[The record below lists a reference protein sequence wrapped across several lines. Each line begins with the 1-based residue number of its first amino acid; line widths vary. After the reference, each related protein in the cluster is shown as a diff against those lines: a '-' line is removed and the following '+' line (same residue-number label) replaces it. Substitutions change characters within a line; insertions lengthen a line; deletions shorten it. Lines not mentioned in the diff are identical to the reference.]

1 MSGPESTSIDQ
12 STPRVAQPQ
21 RLDFLDA
28 LRGLAAVYV
37 IAYHLIYIPSPNL
50 AVPAWARLWA
60 VNGGTGVT
68 LFFVISAFSLFYT
81 TPARFKQ
88 RLPWVSYAM
97 HRLFRIAP
105 LFYLWIVLTIVRD
118 HFIFHATHPWWEIAA
133 SAGFVFNFIP
143 THQDGFVWASW
154 TIGVEMLFYVVFPF
168 IYVRVKNVTGA
179 IALTVGLMLAWMFTQ
194 VVIDYLKIDPAAST
208 SMHQWFFP
216 RFLPEFS
223 MGAIAY
229 FLLKEHIPRLR
240 QNAQV
245 AGALGLLLVLAATYI
260 YVAIMQNTGQ
270 LGLPDNRYAKAIC
283 CLLLVVGLSLRTL
296 KVLVNKATVFLG
308 KISYSLYLAQPTAIL
323 LLEPIY
329 KKIYATSSGSMAVS
343 VAFVG
348 CFLLTLAVVIPFAAL
363 SYHLVEKP
371 GIKLGKYCYAWLES
385 QAKSRHAT
393 PQPERA
399 AQ

>member
-1 MSGPESTSIDQ
+1 MDSKESSGIQPSL
-12 STPRVAQPQ
+12 PRAAEPR

-60 VNGGTGVT
+60 ENGGTGVT

-88 RLPWVSYAM
+88 RMPWLSYAM

-118 HFIFHATHPWWEIAA
+118 HLVFHATHPWWEIAA

-143 THQDGFVWASW
+143 SHQEGFVWASW

-179 IALTVGLMLAWMFTQ
+179 IALAVGLMLAWILIQ
-194 VVIDYLKIDPAAST
+194 VIIDYLKISPTASA

-223 MGAIAY
+223 MGAVAY
-229 FLLKEHIPRLR
+229 FLLRDHVPRLK

-245 AGALGLLLVLAATYI
+245 ASALGLLLVLAATYI

-270 LGLPDNRYAKAIC
+270 LGLPDNRYAKAVC
-283 CLLLVVGLSLRTL
+283 CLLLVAGLSLRTL
-296 KVLVNKATVFLG
+296 KILVNKATVFLG
-308 KISYSLYLAQPTAIL
+308 KISYSIYLAQPTAIL
-323 LLEPIY
+323 LLEPVY
-329 KKIYATSSGSMAVS
+329 RKIYADSSGGMGVS
-343 VAFVG
+343 VAFVS
-348 CFLLTLAVVIPFAAL
+348 CFLITLAVVIPFATL
-363 SYHLVEKP
+363 SYYLVEKP
-371 GIKLGKYCYAWLES
+371 GIKLGKRCYGSIEARI
-385 QAKSRHAT
+385 KSRELSSQ
-393 PQPERA
+393 PQQVA
-399 AQ
+399 

>member
-1 MSGPESTSIDQ
+1 MTNIEPD
-12 STPRVAQPQ
+12 VAKTLAKPVEPT

-60 VNGGTGVT
+60 ENGGTGVT

-105 LFYLWIVLTIVRD
+105 LFYIWIGLTLIRD
-118 HFIFHATHPWWEIAA
+118 HLVFGASHPWWEIGTSAA
-133 SAGFVFNFIP
+133 FVFNFIP
-143 THQDGFVWASW
+143 THQEGFVWASW

-168 IYVRVKNVTGA
+168 MYVRVKNVLGA
-179 IALTVGLMLAWMFTQ
+179 VALAIGCMLAWMFIE
-194 VVIDYLKIDPAAST
+194 VVINYLKISPAASA

-223 MGAIAY
+223 MGAVAY
-229 FLLKEHIPRLR
+229 FLLRDHVPKLKRNTL
-240 QNAQV
+240 V
-245 AGALGLLLVLAATYI
+245 ASALGLFLVLLATYI
-260 YVAIMQNTGQ
+260 YIAIMQNMGQ
-270 LGLPDNRYAKAIC
+270 LGLPDNRYAKAVC
-283 CLLLVVGLSLRTL
+283 CLLLVIGLSLRTI
-296 KVLVNKATVFLG
+296 KALVNKATVFLG
-308 KISYSLYLAQPTAIL
+308 KISYSIYLAQPTAIL
-323 LLEPIY
+323 LLEPVY
-329 KKIYATSSGSMAVS
+329 KKIYAASSGDMAVS
-343 VAFVG
+343 LAFVG

-363 SYHLVEKP
+363 TYYLVEKP
-371 GIKLGKYCYAWLES
+371 GIKLGKRCYAWLES
-385 QAKSRHAT
+385 RVKSSDVL
-393 PQPERA
+393 PQSQRA
-399 AQ
+399 A

>member
-1 MSGPESTSIDQ
+1 MSGPESTGIQPSP
-12 STPRVAQPQ
+12 PRTAEPR

-88 RLPWVSYAM
+88 HLPWVSYAM

-118 HFIFHATHPWWEIAA
+118 HFVFHAAHPWWEIAA

-143 THQDGFVWASW
+143 THQEGFVWASW

-179 IALTVGLMLAWMFTQ
+179 IALAIGLMLAWMFIQ
-194 VVIDYLKIDPAAST
+194 VVVDYLKFSPAASA

-223 MGAIAY
+223 MGAVAY
-229 FLLKEHIPRLR
+229 FLLKDHVPRLSQDER
-240 QNAQV
+240 IARP
-245 AGALGLLLVLAATYI
+245 LGLLLVLAATYL
-260 YVAIMQNTGQ
+260 YVAIMQNVGQ
-270 LGLPDNRYAKAIC
+270 VGLPDNRYAKAVC
-283 CLLLVVGLSLRTL
+283 CLLLVIGLSLRTL
-296 KVLVNKATVFLG
+296 KPLVNRLTVFLG
-308 KISYSLYLAQPTAIL
+308 KISYSIYLAQPTAIL
-323 LLEPIY
+323 LLEPVY
-329 KKIYATSSGSMAVS
+329 KKIYTASSGGMGVS
-343 VAFVG
+343 IAFVG
-348 CFLLTLAVVIPFAAL
+348 SFLLTLAVVIPVATL
-363 SYHLVEKP
+363 SYYLIEKP
-371 GIKLGKYCYAWLES
+371 GIKLGKCVYARIEARFAS
-385 QAKSRHAT
+385 SEAAVQ
-393 PQPERA
+393 PQRA
-399 AQ
+399 A

>member
-1 MSGPESTSIDQ
+1 MSDASELAAPAARAPE
-12 STPRVAQPQ
+12 PR

-37 IAYHLIYIPSPNL
+37 IAYHLIFIPSPNL

-118 HFIFHATHPWWEIAA
+118 QLLFHTGHPWWEILA
-133 SAGFVFNFIP
+133 STLFVFNFIP
-143 THQDGFVWASW
+143 TYQTGFVWASW

-168 IYVRVKNVTGA
+168 MYLRVKNTYGA
-179 IALTVGLMLAWMFTQ
+179 IALAIGCMLIWMLIE
-194 VVIDYLKIDPAAST
+194 VILDYLKISPAASA

-223 MGAIAY
+223 IGAIAY
-229 FLLKEHIPRLR
+229 FLFRDFFPRFKMDSPE
-240 QNAQV
+240 AI
-245 AGALGLLLVLAATYI
+245 AIGLMLVLLAIYL
-260 YVAIMQNTGQ
+260 YVAIMQNIGQ
-270 LGLPDNRYAKAIC
+270 LGLPDNQYAKAIC
-283 CLLLVVGLSLRTL
+283 CLLLLIGLSLCAL
-296 KVLVNKATVFLG
+296 KVVVNELTTFLG
-308 KISYSLYLAQPTAIL
+308 KISYSVYLAHPTAIF
-323 LLEPIY
+323 LLEPVY
-329 KKIYATSSGSMAVS
+329 TKIYAASSGEMATS
-343 VAFVG
+343 VAFVS
-348 CFLLTLAVVIPFAAL
+348 CFLLTLALVIPFATL
-363 SYHLVEKP
+363 SYFLVEKP
-371 GIKLGKYCYAWLES
+371 GIRFGKICYAWIASKLMFRTAAE
-385 QAKSRHAT
+385 Q
-393 PQPERA
+393 PQ
-399 AQ
+399 QIV

>member
-1 MSGPESTSIDQ
+1 
-12 STPRVAQPQ
+12 
-21 RLDFLDA
+21 
-28 LRGLAAVYV
+28 
-37 IAYHLIYIPSPNL
+37 
-50 AVPAWARLWA
+50 VPAWARLWA

-105 LFYLWIVLTIVRD
+105 LFYFWIVLTIVRD

-168 IYVRVKNVTGA
+168 IYVRVKNMTGA

>member
-1 MSGPESTSIDQ
+1 MSGPESTGIQPSP
-12 STPRVAQPQ
+12 PRASEPR

-118 HFIFHATHPWWEIAA
+118 HFVFHAAHPWWEIAA

-143 THQDGFVWASW
+143 THQEGFVWASW

-168 IYVRVKNVTGA
+168 LYVRIKNVTGA
-179 IALTVGLMLAWMFTQ
+179 IALAIGLMLAWMFIQ
-194 VVIDYLKIDPAAST
+194 VVIDYLKIGPAASA

-216 RFLPEFS
+216 RYLPEFS
-223 MGAIAY
+223 MGAVAY
-229 FLLKEHIPRLR
+229 FLLRDHVPRLT
-240 QNAQV
+240 QNPQL
-245 AGALGLLLVLAATYI
+245 AGALGLLLTLAGTYTYI
-260 YVAIMQNTGQ
+260 AIMQNMGQ

-283 CLLLVVGLSLRTL
+283 CLLLVIGLSLREL
-296 KVLVNKATVFLG
+296 KALVNKATVFLG
-308 KISYSLYLAQPTAIL
+308 KISYSIYLAQPTAIL
-323 LLEPIY
+323 LLEPVYKRIY
-329 KKIYATSSGSMAVS
+329 VATSGDMAVS
-343 VAFVG
+343 IAFVG

-363 SYHLVEKP
+363 TYYLVEKP
-371 GIKLGKYCYAWLES
+371 GIKLGKRCYARIES
-385 QAKSRHAT
+385 WVKSRDVI
-393 PQPERA
+393 PQPQRA
-399 AQ
+399 A

>member
-1 MSGPESTSIDQ
+1 MSVAEPIVTAAGRT
-12 STPRVAQPQ
+12 AQPV

-60 VNGGTGVT
+60 ENGGTGVT

-105 LFYLWIVLTIVRD
+105 LFYLWIVLTIIRD
-118 HFIFHATHPWWEIAA
+118 HFVFHATHPWWEIVA

-143 THQDGFVWASW
+143 THQEGFVWASW

-168 IYVRVKNVTGA
+168 MYVRVKNALGA
-179 IALTVGLMLAWMFTQ
+179 VALAIGCVLTWMFIQ
-194 VVIDYLKIDPAAST
+194 VIIDYLKISPAASA

-223 MGAIAY
+223 MGAVAY
-229 FLLKEHIPRLR
+229 FLLRDHVPRLK
-240 QNAQV
+240 QNTQV
-245 AGALGLLLVLAATYI
+245 AGALGLLLVLAATYVYI
-260 YVAIMQNTGQ
+260 AIMQNTGQ
-270 LGLPDNRYAKAIC
+270 LGLPDNRYAKAVC
-283 CLLLVVGLSLRTL
+283 CLLLVVGLSLRVL

-308 KISYSLYLAQPTAIL
+308 KISYSIYLAQPTAIL

-329 KKIYATSSGSMAVS
+329 KKIYAASSGDISVS
-343 VAFVG
+343 VAFVS
-348 CFLLTLAVVIPFAAL
+348 CFLITLTVVIPFATL
-363 SYHLVEKP
+363 SYYLVEKP
-371 GIKLGKYCYAWLES
+371 GIKLGKRCYGWVAARIKSHDLSS
-385 QAKSRHAT
+385 Q
-393 PQPERA
+393 PQQVA
-399 AQ
+399 

>member
-1 MSGPESTSIDQ
+1 VSGLESTDIQPSP
-12 STPRVAQPQ
+12 PRASEPR

-81 TPARFKQ
+81 TRARFKQ

-118 HFIFHATHPWWEIAA
+118 HFIFHAAHPWWEIAA

-143 THQDGFVWASW
+143 THQEGFVWASW

-168 IYVRVKNVTGA
+168 LYVRVKNVTGA
-179 IALTVGLMLAWMFTQ
+179 IALAIGLMLAWMFIQ
-194 VVIDYLKIDPAAST
+194 VVIDYLKIGPAASA

-216 RFLPEFS
+216 RYLPEFS
-223 MGAIAY
+223 MGAVAY
-229 FLLKEHIPRLR
+229 FLLRDHVPRLT
-240 QNAQV
+240 QNSQL
-245 AGALGLLLVLAATYI
+245 AGALGLLLTLAATYT
-260 YVAIMQNTGQ
+260 YVAIMQNMGQ

-283 CLLLVVGLSLRTL
+283 CLLLVIGLSLREL
-296 KVLVNKATVFLG
+296 KALVNKATVFLG
-308 KISYSLYLAQPTAIL
+308 KISYSIYLAQPTAIL
-323 LLEPIY
+323 LLEPVY
-329 KKIYATSSGSMAVS
+329 KRIYAATSGGMAVS
-343 VAFVG
+343 IAFVG

-363 SYHLVEKP
+363 TYYLVEKP
-371 GIKLGKYCYAWLES
+371 GIKLGKRCYAWIES
-385 QAKSRHAT
+385 RVRSRDAM
-393 PQPERA
+393 PQPQRA
-399 AQ
+399 A

>member
-1 MSGPESTSIDQ
+1 VSGPESTDIQPS
-12 STPRVAQPQ
+12 PRRASEPR

-50 AVPAWARLWA
+50 AVPVWARLWA

-105 LFYLWIVLTIVRD
+105 LFYFWIALTIVRD
-118 HFIFHATHPWWEIAA
+118 HFVFHATHPWWEIAA

-143 THQDGFVWASW
+143 SHQDGFVWASW

-168 IYVRVKNVTGA
+168 IYMRVKNMTGA
-179 IALTVGLMLAWMFTQ
+179 IALAVGLMLAWMFIQ
-194 VVIDYLKIDPAAST
+194 VVIDYLRIDPAASA

-216 RFLPEFS
+216 RYLPEFS
-223 MGAIAY
+223 VGAIAY
-229 FLLKEHIPRLR
+229 FMLKEHIPHVK

-245 AGALGLLLVLAATYI
+245 ADALGLLLVLVATYI

-283 CLLLVVGLSLRTL
+283 CLLLVVGLSLRNL
-296 KVLVNKATVFLG
+296 NVLVNKATEFLG
-308 KISYSLYLAQPTAIL
+308 KISYSIYLAQPTAIL
-323 LLEPIY
+323 LLEPAY
-329 KKIYATSSGSMAVS
+329 RRIYAASSGGMEVS
-343 VAFVG
+343 VAFVT
-348 CFLLTLAVVIPFAAL
+348 CFLLTLAVVIPFATM
-363 SYHLVEKP
+363 SYYLIEKP
-371 GIKLGKYCYAWLES
+371 GVKLGKRVYAWIEARFAPDTAIV
-385 QAKSRHAT
+385 Q
-393 PQPERA
+393 PQSA
-399 AQ
+399 V

>member
-1 MSGPESTSIDQ
+1 MSGLESTDIQPSP
-12 STPRVAQPQ
+12 PRASEPR

-81 TPARFKQ
+81 TRARFKQ

-118 HFIFHATHPWWEIAA
+118 HFIFHAAHPWWEIAA

-143 THQDGFVWASW
+143 THQEGFVWASW

-168 IYVRVKNVTGA
+168 LYVRVKNVTGA
-179 IALTVGLMLAWMFTQ
+179 IALAIGLMLAWMFIQ
-194 VVIDYLKIDPAAST
+194 VVIDYLKIGPAASA

-216 RFLPEFS
+216 RYLPEFS
-223 MGAIAY
+223 MGAVAY
-229 FLLKEHIPRLR
+229 FLLRDHVPRLT
-240 QNAQV
+240 QNSQL
-245 AGALGLLLVLAATYI
+245 AGALGLLLTLAATYT
-260 YVAIMQNTGQ
+260 YVAIMQNMGQ

-283 CLLLVVGLSLRTL
+283 CLLLVIGLSLREL
-296 KVLVNKATVFLG
+296 KALVNKATVFLG
-308 KISYSLYLAQPTAIL
+308 KISYSIYLAQPTAIL
-323 LLEPIY
+323 LLEPVY
-329 KKIYATSSGSMAVS
+329 KRIYAATSGGMAVS
-343 VAFVG
+343 IAFVG

-363 SYHLVEKP
+363 TYYLVEKP
-371 GIKLGKYCYAWLES
+371 GIKLGKRCYAWIES
-385 QAKSRHAT
+385 RVRSRDAM
-393 PQPERA
+393 PQPQRA
-399 AQ
+399 A

>member
-1 MSGPESTSIDQ
+1 MMNIGSDVTKAPAKSAEPT
-12 STPRVAQPQ
+12 

-60 VNGGTGVT
+60 ENGGTGVT

-88 RLPWVSYAM
+88 RLPWVSYVM

-105 LFYLWIVLTIVRD
+105 LFYIWIVLTLVRD
-118 HFIFHATHPWWEIAA
+118 HLVFGASHPWWEIGA
-133 SAGFVFNFIP
+133 SATFVFNFIP
-143 THQDGFVWASW
+143 THQEGFVWASW

-168 IYVRVKNVTGA
+168 LYVRVKNVTGA
-179 IALTVGLMLAWMFTQ
+179 IALAIGLMLAWMFIQ
-194 VVIDYLKIDPAAST
+194 VVIDYLKISPAASA

-223 MGAIAY
+223 MGAVAY
-229 FLLKEHIPRLR
+229 FLLKDHVPRLK
-240 QNAQV
+240 QNTVV

-260 YVAIMQNTGQ
+260 YIAIMQNTGQ

-283 CLLLVVGLSLRTL
+283 CLLLVIGLSLRAL
-296 KVLVNKATVFLG
+296 KALVNKATVFLG
-308 KISYSLYLAQPTAIL
+308 KISYSIYLAQPTAIL
-323 LLEPIY
+323 LLEPVY
-329 KKIYATSSGSMAVS
+329 KKIYAATSGGMAVS
-343 VAFVG
+343 IAFVG

-363 SYHLVEKP
+363 TYYLVEKP
-371 GIKLGKYCYAWLES
+371 GIKLGKRCYAWIES
-385 QAKSRHAT
+385 RVRSRDAM
-393 PQPERA
+393 PQPQRA
-399 AQ
+399 A